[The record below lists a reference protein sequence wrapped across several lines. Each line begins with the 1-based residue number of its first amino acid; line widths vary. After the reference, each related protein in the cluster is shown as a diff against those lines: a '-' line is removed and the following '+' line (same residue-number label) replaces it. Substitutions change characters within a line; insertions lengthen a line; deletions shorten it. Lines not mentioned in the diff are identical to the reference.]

1 MGIGGRTRRKGRRT
15 FVRGAD
21 ERASMISVT
30 PESADAETRVI
41 TLSGGV
47 AWLVTVVARLV
58 SEDASGDT
66 ESARMVLRMECLSQP
81 YRTVRVATVR
91 ASTLRTVDERRLRM
105 LSSVPAIRSRYP
117 AVARRWREMYGGG
130 G

>member
-15 FVRGAD
+15 LVRGAD
-21 ERASMISVT
+21 ERASMISVA

-58 SEDASGDT
+58 SEDAAGDS
-66 ESARMVLRMECLSQP
+66 ESARLVLRMECLSQP

-105 LSSVPAIRSRYP
+105 LASVPAIRSRYP